1 MAQYP
6 QGVTDF
12 IPDYQAY
19 QPDFNFMANTL
30 QLKQSQYDQ
39 NWNRL
44 NNIYGQI
51 LNAPLTHD
59 QSIAK
64 RDNTFK
70 RIDFD
75 LKRVTGLD
83 LSLEQNVQQATQ
95 LFRPFYEDSSLMKD
109 MAWTKNTAD
118 EQAVGRGKR
127 YSTDEKIRNE
137 AWDGGLRLIDY
148 KIQEFKAL
156 DYEQLPGF
164 SDVKYTPYVNTET
177 MAMDLATK
185 LKFNV
190 KRTTPQGDWI
200 VTEKNGEQIVAP
212 LQSIFYNAIGKDPKV
227 QEFYYATAYLK
238 RKDWVGNNKD
248 NPEFGGSAE
257 AAEKSYLNT
266 TLTMLKKQTELTKS
280 NLLNQKTVNENMI
293 TKIEQSITNGTDDYT
308 TKSTLARY
316 QEANQNI
323 DGMLKQSESDEK
335 LITDNINK
343 TLTTTGGSKLDL
355 NDMEQM
361 RSRVDSVIST
371 TSLQADLDKAAGTYS
386 MINYEKSY
394 DPNPF
399 AVQRQ
404 KFQQDS
410 SLIAQR
416 IAGQKDVALF
426 KYQLDMNKADHEYK
440 LKSDLYMI
448 DPKTGKLKVDSE
460 TGDFMMKPEL
470 SEVQNVITAL
480 AKTASI
486 DPTKAS
492 KTITEIYQNSGEE
505 AKQLIVNVL
514 EEMNQEGVLGN
525 AEVLQVL
532 KDDEF
537 SGFNMKPFFSWLKD
551 FGGKPKGTP
560 ASNELKEMLKNEM
573 LYTTSLEK
581 EDEFFNQ
588 SDQKITGETR
598 GLINS
603 MAGGKL
609 KDVSPTELGRLTKRL
624 TALIEKKSA
633 DPEIK
638 NSTNARR
645 LIESSYR
652 LDDYGAFR
660 KIELENKKAR
670 ATEVVQ
676 KLKADGF
683 NYAQYMYNDN
693 FEQVSTAEE
702 FLANVAF
709 EKPDDVM
716 LDGGMSW
723 GGFWNTVLTGGAA
736 GGAMGAPLMGVG
748 AIPGMAMGAGAGAL
762 GYGTAGVINLI
773 GGALFGDDTYNKKL
787 TNSHKSILGN
797 DNSVGSEFNG
807 MRNYYNILVEEEGL
821 QTPLLGI
828 KGQGSGQ
835 KTSQGSGITIVPG
848 IFSPTYDHFLE
859 IKNGVNKLNLY
870 DTEETYV
877 TFDGVGGTPE
887 SSGDLVGTAGAFK
900 AIWSDFLPKT
910 GSKMDEALKS
920 FQVVASPI
928 AGGRGDKVAVQ
939 LRLPETYMSRWKPTE
954 TDNGIWKDKEQY
966 NNALKNGIT
975 VITDAT
981 KMQNVSLIK
990 NAYQSPEQVVIENA
1004 GGKGVTYEHPFYP
1017 GIKLNYRVNDLNK
1030 NTLAVTTSYPAYTG
1044 PGQEP
1049 QVVTQTTL
1057 LSNQGKNIEA
1067 FRSNF
1072 FSDEDVS
1079 GKQTAGSILREQT
1092 QIRRQYGD

>member
-59 QSIAK
+59 QSIEK
-64 RDNTFK
+64 RNNTFK

-95 LFRPFYEDSSLMKD
+95 LFRPFYEDASLIKD

-118 EQAVGRGKR
+118 EKAIGTGKR
-127 YSTDEKIRNE
+127 YSTDEKIRDE
-137 AWDGGLRLIDY
+137 AWDGGLRAIDY

-156 DYEQLPGF
+156 DYDQLPGF

-177 MAMDLATK
+177 MAMELANK

-200 VTEKNGEQIVAP
+200 VTEKNGEQIIAP
-212 LQSIFYNAIGKDPKV
+212 LQAVFYNAIGKDPKV
-227 QEFYYATAYLK
+227 REFYATSAYLK

-248 NPEFGGSAE
+248 NPEFAGNAE

-293 TKIEQSITNGTDDYT
+293 TKIEQSIANGTDDYT

-316 QEANQNI
+316 QEANENI
-323 DGMLKQSESDEK
+323 AEMLKQSESDDK

-361 RSRVDSVIST
+361 RSRVDAVIST
-371 TSLQADLDKAAGTYS
+371 TSLQGDLDSAAGRYAMT
-386 MINYEKSY
+386 NYEKTY

-426 KYQLDMNKADHEYK
+426 KYQLDMNKAEHEHK

-448 DPKTGKLKVDSE
+448 DPATGKLKVDPD

-470 SEVQNVITAL
+470 SEVQAVISTLTNTAP
-480 AKTASI
+480 T

-492 KTITEIYQNSGEE
+492 KTITEIYQNSGDE

-514 EEMNQEGVLGN
+514 KEMNQEGVLAN
-525 AEVLQVL
+525 SEVLQVL

-537 SGFNMKPFFSWLKD
+537 SGFNMKPFFNWMKD
-551 FGGKPKGTP
+551 FGDKPIGTP
-560 ASNELKEMLKNEM
+560 ASGELKEMLKKESA
-573 LYTTSLEK
+573 YTTSVEK
-581 EDEFFNQ
+581 EMMFAGQAGGDEANA
-588 SDQKITGETR
+588 
-598 GLINS
+598 LLNS
-603 MAGGKL
+603 MASGKL
-609 KDVSPTELGRLTKRL
+609 KDVSPTELTRLTKRL
-624 TALIEKKSA
+624 TALLEKKSA
-633 DPEIK
+633 APGIR
-638 NSTNARR
+638 NSTNAQK
-645 LIESSYR
+645 LIQSSYK
-652 LDDYGAFR
+652 LDDYAAFR

-693 FEQVSTAEE
+693 FEQVSSAEE

-709 EKPDDVM
+709 EKPDDVV
-716 LDGGMSW
+716 LDSGMSW

-736 GGAMGAPLMGVG
+736 GGVMGAPLMGVG
-748 AIPGMAMGAGAGAL
+748 AAPGMALGAGAGAL
-762 GYGTAGVINLI
+762 GYATAGILDMI
-773 GGALFGDDTYNKKL
+773 GGALWGSDTYNKSL
-787 TNSHKSILGN
+787 TNANKSIFGN
-797 DNSVGSEFNG
+797 AQSVGSEFDA

-835 KTSQGSGITIVPG
+835 KTSHGSGVTIVPG

-859 IKNGVNKLNLY
+859 VKNGVNKLNLY
-870 DTEETYV
+870 DTKETYV
-877 TFDGVGGTPE
+877 SFDGVSGTPE
-887 SSGDLVGTAGAFK
+887 SSGDLVENAGAFK
-900 AIWSDFLPKT
+900 AIWADFLPKT

-928 AGGRGDKVAVQ
+928 AGGRADKVAIQ

-954 TDNGIWKDKEQY
+954 TDNGIWKDKKQY
-966 NNALKNGIT
+966 NDALKNGIT

-981 KMQNVSLIK
+981 KLQNVSLIK
-990 NAYQSPEQVVIENA
+990 NAYQSPEQLRIENS
-1004 GGKGVTYEHPFYP
+1004 GGEGVTYEHPFYP

-1030 NTLAVTTSYPAYTG
+1030 NTMAVTTSYPAYTG

-1049 QVVTQTTL
+1049 QIVTQTTL

-1067 FRSNF
+1067 FRNTF
-1072 FSDEDVS
+1072 FSNEDIS
-1079 GKQTAGSILREQT
+1079 GKQTAGSIMREQT

>member
-44 NNIYGQI
+44 NNIYGQL

-59 QSIAK
+59 DSIAK

-118 EQAVGRGKR
+118 EKAIGTGKR
-127 YSTDEKIRNE
+127 YSTDEKIRDE
-137 AWDGGLRLIDY
+137 AWDGGLRAIDY

-156 DYEQLPGF
+156 DYSQLPGF

-177 MAMDLATK
+177 MAMELANK

-200 VTEKNGEQIVAP
+200 VTEKNGEQIIAP
-212 LQSIFYNAIGKDPKV
+212 LQAIFYNAIGKDPKV
-227 QEFYYATAYLK
+227 REFYATSAYLK
-238 RKDWVGNNKD
+238 RKDWVNSNKD
-248 NPEFGGSAE
+248 NPEFAGSAE

-293 TKIEQSITNGTDDYT
+293 AKIEESIANGTDDYT
-308 TKSTLARY
+308 TKSTLERY
-316 QEANQNI
+316 QQANENI
-323 DGMLKQSESDEK
+323 SEMLKQSESDDK
-335 LITDNINK
+335 LISDNINK

-361 RSRVDSVIST
+361 RSRVDAVIST
-371 TSLQADLDKAAGTYS
+371 TSLQGDLDSAAGRYAMT
-386 MINYEKSY
+386 NYEKTY

-404 KFQQDS
+404 KFQHDS

-426 KYQLDMNKADHEYK
+426 KYQLDMNKAEHEHK
-440 LKSDLYMI
+440 LNSGLYMT
-448 DPKTGKLKVDSE
+448 DPATGKLKVDPE

-470 SEVQNVITAL
+470 SEVQAVISTLTSTAP
-480 AKTASI
+480 T
-486 DPTKAS
+486 DPEKAS
-492 KTITEIYQNSGEE
+492 QTITEIYQKSGDE

-514 EEMNQEGVLGN
+514 KEMNQEGVLAN
-525 AEVLQVL
+525 SEVLQVL

-537 SGFNMKPFFSWLKD
+537 SGFNMKPFFRWMKD
-551 FGGKPKGTP
+551 FGDKPTSTP
-560 ASNELKEMLKNEM
+560 ISGELKEQLKNESA
-573 LYTTSLEK
+573 YTTSVEK
-581 EDEFFNQ
+581 EMMLPGQAGGDEANALM
-588 SDQKITGETR
+588 S
-598 GLINS
+598 S
-603 MAGGKL
+603 MASGKL
-609 KDVSPTELGRLTKRL
+609 KDVSPTELTRLTQRL
-624 TALIEKKSA
+624 TSLLEKKSA
-633 DPEIK
+633 APGIR
-638 NSTNARR
+638 NSTNAQK
-645 LIESSYR
+645 LIQNSYK
-652 LDDYGAFR
+652 LDDYAAFR

-670 ATEVVQ
+670 STEVVQ
-676 KLKADGF
+676 KLKAEGF

-693 FEQVSTAEE
+693 FEPVSSKEE
-702 FLANVAF
+702 FLANIAF
-709 EKPDDVM
+709 DKPDDIVM
-716 LDGGMSW
+716 DNGMSW
-723 GGFWNTVLTGGAA
+723 GGFWNTVLGSATAGGLGGSAFAGVGAVPGFAGGAA
-736 GGAMGAPLMGVG
+736 
-748 AIPGMAMGAGAGAL
+748 AGAL
-762 GYGTAGVINLI
+762 AYGTSGLLNLI
-773 GGALFGDDTYNKKL
+773 GGNIWGSDTYNKGLVNGSKS
-787 TNSHKSILGN
+787 TFGNS
-797 DNSVGSEFNG
+797 NSVGSEFDA
-807 MRNYYNILVEEEGL
+807 MRNAYDSLIAGEGL
-821 QTPLLGI
+821 QTPLLGV

-835 KTSQGSGITIVPG
+835 KTSHGSGITVVPG

-859 IKNGVNKLNLY
+859 VKKGVNDLNLY
-870 DTEETYV
+870 DTKDTYV
-877 TFDGVGGTPE
+877 TFDGISGTPD
-887 SSGDLVGTAGAFK
+887 SSGDLTGNAGAFK
-900 AIWSDFLPKT
+900 AIWSDLLPKT

-928 AGGRGDKVAVQ
+928 AGGRADKVAIQ

-981 KMQNVSLIK
+981 KLQNISLIK
-990 NAYQSPEQVVIENA
+990 NAYQSPEQLRIENS
-1004 GGKGVTYEHPFYP
+1004 GGDGVTYTHPFYP
-1017 GIKLNYRVNDLNK
+1017 GVKLNYRINDLNK
-1030 NTLAVTTSYPAYTG
+1030 NTMAVTTSYPAYTG
-1044 PGQEP
+1044 PGKEP
-1049 QVVTQTTL
+1049 QIVTQTTL

-1067 FRSNF
+1067 FRNTF
-1072 FSDEDVS
+1072 FSNEDIA
-1079 GKQTAGSILREQT
+1079 GKQTAGSIMREQT
-1092 QIRRQYGD
+1092 QIRRQYGE